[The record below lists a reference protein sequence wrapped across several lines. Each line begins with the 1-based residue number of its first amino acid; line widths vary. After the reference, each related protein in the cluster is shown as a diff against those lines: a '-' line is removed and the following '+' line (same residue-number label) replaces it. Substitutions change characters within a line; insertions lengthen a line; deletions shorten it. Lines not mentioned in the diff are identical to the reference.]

1 MTDWLCKWNRFLRTA
16 AVLLCLT
23 GCLTACGSDAVSME
37 YDAETGLPAVRTTV
51 SAEPVP
57 EQAPSVI
64 PETEAETLPPGTEAE
79 TVPPETEAETVPP
92 ETEAETLPPETE
104 AETLPLETEAETLP
118 PGTEAETLP
127 PETEAENV
135 PPETEAETLPP
146 ETEAENVPPE
156 TEAETVPPE
165 TEAETTLPA
174 VVPAEVTFVL
184 NTNTMRYH
192 RTDCSSVAKIQPQ
205 NLAYHYG
212 AAEELT
218 AYTPCGVCLKD
229 IAEPVPPVTEPVPGG
244 SAFDYVLN
252 RNTMKFHYP
261 SCGSVEKI
269 KPENYGTYSGSR
281 DELTAQGYKPC
292 GNCDP

>member
-16 AVLLCLT
+16 AVLLCLA
-23 GCLTACGSDAVSME
+23 GCLAACGSDTVNME

-57 EQAPSVI
+57 EQAPSAI
-64 PETEAETLPPGTEAE
+64 PETEAET
-79 TVPPETEAETVPP
+79 V
-92 ETEAETLPPETE
+92 
-104 AETLPLETEAETLP
+104 
-118 PGTEAETLP
+118 P

-135 PPETEAETLPP
+135 PPETEAEIL
-146 ETEAENVPPE
+146 PPE

-165 TEAETTLPA
+165 TETETLPPETETETLPPETEAETLPPETETETVLPETETETTLPA